1 MNSIFLLFFFFFF
14 SIYAALLGRA
24 LVSFVI
30 KLVEANALVDSFFCM
45 VSNASDLTIVKTW
58 NGAILLPARTFLG
71 M

>member
-1 MNSIFLLFFFFFF
+1 MHLCV
-14 SIYAALLGRA
+14 